1 MKMVPRSPLALRLVV
16 AAAALATTFA
26 SHAQTL
32 ARRLSVAPTATAA
45 RVPISGS
52 VSGRVAHSAALGHL
66 PGEVQLTGMSLVL
79 KPSAAQSAA
88 LNQLLADQQNPAS
101 SSYHQWL
108 TPAQYGARFGL
119 ADEDL
124 AVLTNWLQARG
135 FTVDSVAPSRNRIV
149 FSGTSSAVEVAFGT
163 TMQRYQRGQQTFF
176 ENSSEIQIPAALS
189 EVIGGVTGLS
199 SYHLQAPM
207 AQRLAIPMSQAM
219 PLYTSTT
226 TGKHYLVPWDV
237 RQIYGSNSLVG
248 SGSDGTGIKIGVL
261 GQSAVS
267 AAQLT
272 FFQQKTGQ
280 TVKAPTMMLVPNTG
294 SSNLISGDEGESEL
308 DLEYASGSAPGATVI
323 FIYTGCG
330 TSTSTTQ
337 LADSSTCTNNG
348 VFDSMAYAITNNV
361 APILT
366 LSYGSCETENASFL
380 VSNLE
385 PLLQQANTQG
395 QTFIASSGDTG
406 PASCESASSPTIATD
421 GISVS
426 YPASST
432 YVTGVGGTQLNGDT
446 STYWAATNN
455 SFAGS
460 AIGYIPEVA
469 WNDTVAFKSFSTS
482 GGGASAIFG
491 KPSWQAGPGVPSDNY
506 RDVPD
511 VSLPA
516 SVEINPY
523 VTCTADIGTPPNTI
537 PPCTDSSVGFATG
550 GGSLVGGTSVA
561 APNFAGIL
569 AIIEQA
575 NGGGALG
582 NINPSLYALAKGASA
597 STIFHDITSGNNM
610 VPCVGGTTG
619 CSSTAAN
626 TQGTMGYTAG
636 VGYDQVTGLGS
647 VAVPAL
653 QAGLK
658 TTGTGGTGT
667 TVTPSVALIPANT
680 TPVVNT
686 AVAFQATVTGTGAVP
701 TGTVSFSVDGT
712 PVGSAVKLSSGV
724 AVFNYSGFGT
734 TGAHTVLAT
743 YSGDAAFSA
752 ASATISVTAVGGNN
766 GLTLAASAP
775 TLTVASGGSGTE
787 TLTITSTNGYTGPV
801 SFTAALVSSTGPTF
815 AGCYTMTPST
825 LSPAPNTAVTAAMTI
840 FTSGAACTTS
850 NRKTLSSPIARLA
863 SPSGAPPVSGSLGRT
878 GFVVLSA
885 GLLGCFALRRRIRIR
900 GGLLVMLGLMVV
912 LGLNGCSGGSSSSTA
927 PTTPT
932 TPTSPTSPT
941 SPTVTGT
948 YVIQVTAMD
957 VATGNISASTSFTLA
972 VQ

>member
-1 MKMVPRSPLALRLVV
+1 MKMIPRSPLALRLVV

-26 SHAQTL
+26 GHAQTL

-66 PGEVQLTGMSLVL
+66 PGEVQLTGMSLML
-79 KPSAAQSAA
+79 KPTAAQSAA
-88 LNQLLADQQNPAS
+88 LKQLLADQQNPAS

-163 TMQRYQRGQQTFF
+163 SMQRYQRGQQTFF
-176 ENSSEIQIPAALS
+176 ENSSEVQIPAALS
-189 EVIGGVTGLS
+189 DVIGSVSGLS

-207 AQRLAIPMSQAM
+207 AQHLAMPMSQAV
-219 PLYTSTT
+219 PLYTTGS
-226 TGKHYLVPWDV
+226 GKHYLVPWDV
-237 RQIYGSNSLVG
+237 RQIYGSNTLVG

-280 TVKAPTMMLVPNTG
+280 TVKSPTLMLVPNTG
-294 SSNLISGDEGESEL
+294 TSNLISGDEGESEL
-308 DLEYASGSAPGATVI
+308 DLEYASGSAPGANVV

-330 TSTSTTQ
+330 TATSTTP
-337 LADSSTCTNNG
+337 LTDSSSCNNNG

-366 LSYGSCETENASFL
+366 LSYGSCETENASFIATE
-380 VSNLE
+380 LE

-406 PASCESASSPTIATD
+406 AASCESVALPTIATN

-432 YVTGVGGTQLNGDT
+432 YVTGVGGTQLNSDAA
-446 STYWAATNN
+446 TYWSATNN

-460 AIGYIPEVA
+460 ANGYIPEVA
-469 WNDTVAFKSFSTS
+469 WDDTVAYKSFSTS

-491 KPSWQAGPGVPSDNY
+491 KPSWQAGTGVPADNY

-516 SVEINPY
+516 SVIVNPY
-523 VTCTADIGTPPNTI
+523 VTCTADSNT
-537 PPCTDSSVGFATG
+537 PCTDTSVGFTTG

-582 NINPSLYALAKGASA
+582 NINPSLYALARGASA
-597 STIFHDITSGNNM
+597 SAIFHDITSGNNI
-610 VPCVGGTTG
+610 VPCAGGTTG
-619 CSSTAAN
+619 CSSTVASVS
-626 TQGTMGYTAG
+626 GTMGYSAG

-658 TTGTGGTGT
+658 TTTGTGGT
-667 TVTPSVALIPANT
+667 TVTPSIALIPADT

-686 AVAFQATVTGTGAVP
+686 AIAFQATVTGTGAVP

-712 PVGSAVKLSSGV
+712 AVGSAVTLSSGV
-724 AVFNYSGFGT
+724 AVFNYGGFGT
-734 TGAHTVLAT
+734 AGAHTVVAT
-743 YSGDAAFSA
+743 YSGSSTFSA
-752 ASATISVTAVGGNN
+752 ASATISITAIGGNN

-787 TLTITSTNGYTGPV
+787 TLTITSTNSYTGPV
-801 SFTAALVSSTGPTF
+801 SFTAALVSSTGPKF
-815 AGCYTMTPST
+815 AGCYSLTPST
-825 LSPAPNTAVTAAMTI
+825 VSPAPNTAVTAAMTI
-840 FTSGAACTTS
+840 FTSTAACTTS
-850 NRKTLSSPIARLA
+850 SRKTLSSSPIAGLK
-863 SPSGAPPVSGSLGRT
+863 SPSVTPPVSGGLGRT
-878 GFVVLSA
+878 GLVVLSA
-885 GLLGCFALRRRIRIR
+885 GLLGCFMLRRRIRIR
-900 GGLLVMLGLMVV
+900 GGLLVMLGLMVA
-912 LGLNGCSGGSSSSTA
+912 LGLNGCSGGSSNSGITTS
-927 PTTPT
+927 TPT
-932 TPTSPTSPT
+932 TTT
-941 SPTVTGT
+941 TGT
-948 YVIQVTAMD
+948 YVIQVTASD
-957 VATGNISASTSFTLA
+957 VATGNISASTSFTVA

>member
-1 MKMVPRSPLALRLVV
+1 MKMMPRSPLALRLVI

-26 SHAQTL
+26 GHAQTL
-32 ARRLSVAPTATAA
+32 ARRLSAAPTATAA

-66 PGEVQLTGMSLVL
+66 PGEVQLTGMSLIL
-79 KPSAAQSAA
+79 KPTAAQSAA
-88 LNQLLADQQNPAS
+88 LKQLLADQQNPAS

-149 FSGTSSAVEVAFGT
+149 FTGTASAVEVAFGT

-176 ENSSEIQIPAALS
+176 ENSSEVQIPAALS
-189 EVIGGVTGLS
+189 DVISGVSGLS

-207 AQRLAIPMSQAM
+207 AQRLATPISQAT
-219 PLYTSTT
+219 PLFTT
-226 TGKHYLVPWDV
+226 GSGKHYLVPWDV
-237 RQIYGSNSLVG
+237 RQIYGSNALIG

-267 AAQLT
+267 TAQLT

-280 TVKAPTMMLVPNTG
+280 TVKAPTLMLVPNTG
-294 SSNLISGDEGESEL
+294 TSNLISGDEGESEL
-308 DLEYASGSAPGATVI
+308 DLEYASGSAPGATVV

-330 TSTSTTQ
+330 TATSTTA
-337 LADSSTCTNNG
+337 LTDSSSCNNNG

-366 LSYGSCETENASFL
+366 LSYGACETENASY
-380 VSNLE
+380 VATELE

-395 QTFIASSGDTG
+395 QTFLASSGDTG
-406 PASCESASSPTIATD
+406 AASCESVALPTIATN

-446 STYWAATNN
+446 TTYWSTTNN

-469 WNDTVAFKSFSTS
+469 WNDTVAYKSFSTS

-491 KPSWQAGPGVPSDNY
+491 KPSWQSGTGVPSDNY

-516 SVEINPY
+516 SIIVNPY
-523 VTCTADIGTPPNTI
+523 AICSADGNG
-537 PPCTDSSVGFATG
+537 PCTDTSVGFTTG
-550 GGSLVGGTSVA
+550 GGSVVGGTSAA

-569 AIIEQA
+569 AIIEQT

-582 NINPSLYALAKGASA
+582 NINPSLYALAAGPSG
-597 STIFHDITSGNNM
+597 SSIFHDITSGNNI
-610 VPCVGGTTG
+610 VPCTGGTTG
-619 CSSTAAN
+619 CSSAAAS
-626 TQGTMGYTAG
+626 TPGTMGYTAG

-647 VAVPAL
+647 VAVAAL

-658 TTGTGGTGT
+658 TTGTGTGT
-667 TVTPSVALIPANT
+667 AVTPNVALIPSNT

-686 AVAFQATVTGTGAVP
+686 AVAFTATISGAGATP

-712 PVGSAVKLSSGV
+712 AVGSAITLTAGT
-724 AVFNYSGFGT
+724 ATLNYSGFSAAGS
-734 TGAHTVLAT
+734 HTVIAK
-743 YSGDAAFSA
+743 YSGDTAFSP
-752 ASATISVTAVGGNN
+752 ASATISVTAVGGNG

-775 TLTVASGGSGTE
+775 TLTVSSGGSGTE
-787 TLTITSTNGYTGPV
+787 TLTLTSTNSYTGPV
-801 SFTAALVSSTGPTF
+801 SFKATLVSSTGPNF
-815 AGCYTMTPST
+815 SGCYSLTPSSISPAGNLAVQATMTLYTST
-825 LSPAPNTAVTAAMTI
+825 
-840 FTSGAACTTS
+840 AACTTS
-850 NRKTLSSPIARLA
+850 NRKVFSSSPIAVLA
-863 SPSGAPPVSGSLGRT
+863 SPSVAPPVSGGLGRT

-885 GLLGCFALRRRIRIR
+885 GLLGCFVLRRRIRIR
-900 GGLLVMLGLMVV
+900 GGLLVMLGLVV
-912 LGLNGCSGGSSSSTA
+912 ALGLNGCSGGSSNSG
-927 PTTPT
+927 TTT
-932 TPTSPTSPT
+932 TTTT
-941 SPTVTGT
+941 TGS
-948 YVIQVTAMD
+948 YVIQVTAVD
-957 VATGNISASTSFTLA
+957 VATGTISASTSFTLA

>member
-1 MKMVPRSPLALRLVV
+1 MKMIPRSPLALRLVV

-26 SHAQTL
+26 GHAQTL

-66 PGEVQLTGMSLVL
+66 PGEVQLTGMSLML
-79 KPSAAQSAA
+79 KPTAAQSAA
-88 LNQLLADQQNPAS
+88 LKQLLADQQNPAS

-149 FSGTSSAVEVAFGT
+149 FTGTSSAVEVAFST

-176 ENSSEIQIPAALS
+176 ENSSEVQIPAALS
-189 EVIGGVTGLS
+189 DVIGGVSGLS

-207 AQRLAIPMSQAM
+207 AQRLPMSMSQAV
-219 PLYTSTT
+219 PLYNTGS
-226 TGKHYLVPWDV
+226 GKHYLVPWDV
-237 RQIYGSNSLVG
+237 RQIYGSNTLVS
-248 SGSDGTGIKIGVL
+248 SGTDGTGIKIGVL

-267 AAQLT
+267 AAQLA

-280 TVKAPTMMLVPNTG
+280 TVKAPTLTLVPNTG
-294 SSNLISGDEGESEL
+294 TSNLISGDEGESEL
-308 DLEYASGSAPGATVI
+308 DLEYASGSAPGATVV

-330 TSTSTTQ
+330 TSTSSSPLTDT
-337 LADSSTCTNNG
+337 STCNNNG
-348 VFDSMAYAITNNV
+348 VFTSMAYAITNNV

-366 LSYGSCETENASFL
+366 LSYGSCETESASFAATQ
-380 VSNLE
+380 LE

-406 PASCESASSPTIATD
+406 AASCESVSLPTTATN

-432 YVTGVGGTQLNGDT
+432 YATGVGGTQLNGDT
-446 STYWAATNN
+446 GTYWAATNN

-469 WNDTVAFKSFSTS
+469 WNDTVAYKSLSTS

-491 KPSWQAGPGVPSDNY
+491 KPSWQAGSGVPSDNH

-516 SVEINPY
+516 SAIINPY
-523 VTCTADIGTPPNTI
+523 VICSADGTGS
-537 PPCTDSSVGFATG
+537 CTDTTVGFTTG

-582 NINPSLYALAKGASA
+582 NINPSLYALAAGASG
-597 STIFHDITSGNNM
+597 SSIFHDITSGNNM
-610 VPCVGGTTG
+610 VPCAGGTTG
-619 CSSTAAN
+619 CSSTVAS
-626 TQGTMGYTAG
+626 TPGTMGYTAG

-647 VAVPAL
+647 VVVPAL
-653 QAGLK
+653 QTGLK

-667 TVTPSVALIPANT
+667 VTPNVALIPANT

-701 TGTVSFSVDGT
+701 SGTVSFSVDGA
-712 PVGSAVKLSSGV
+712 PVGSAVTLASGV
-724 AVFNYSGFGT
+724 ATLNYSGFST
-734 TGAHTVLAT
+734 AGAHTVVAT
-743 YSGDAAFSA
+743 YSGSSTFSA
-752 ASATISVTAVGGNN
+752 ASSTISITAVGGNN

-787 TLTITSTNGYTGPV
+787 TLTITSTNSYTGPV
-801 SFTAALVSSTGPTF
+801 SFTASLVSSTGPTF
-815 AGCYTMTPST
+815 AGCYTLTPAT
-825 LSPAPNTAVTAAMTI
+825 ISPAPNTAVTAAMTL
-840 FTSGAACTTS
+840 FTSTAACTTS
-850 NRKTLSSPIARLA
+850 SHKTLPTPIASLA
-863 SPSGAPPVSGSLGRT
+863 SPSVASPVSGGLGRT
-878 GFVVLSA
+878 SFVVLSA

-900 GGLLVMLGLMVV
+900 GGLLVMLGLVV
-912 LGLNGCSGGSSSSTA
+912 ALGLNGCSGGSSN
-927 PTTPT
+927 TPT
-932 TPTSPTSPT
+932 TTPSTTTAGS
-941 SPTVTGT
+941 
-948 YVIQVTAMD
+948 YVIQVTAKD

-972 VQ
+972 VH